1 MKSVGGTRH
10 FIVTYRWE
18 IALVAAMPALGM
30 GFWVLWM
37 AGPLELYGLAYNFAW
52 WSVFVLLPALLMGV
66 LYLRL
71 RRRGYGWESLLL
83 VATPY
88 WAVLSG
94 IVYSALIHRFLLPD
108 SERWRGLVL
117 GLADWGIPAQLGTVV
132 LLAAL
137 YPAVQRL
144 GQDFLRLTWQFLLA
158 VAVIGVVVDSLFLV
172 MQLRGLDVAPD
183 SEAWNP
189 MQIGSLWAGPVAV
202 LLLLRLI
209 RRASR
214 SSLAHAFFMAALAFS
229 FPWRHLFESS
239 AGIMPE
245 TRLDYLALAA
255 LNVAVN
261 SLIVGMTVFTAWLL
275 FNFDKWGPVFRG
287 RAVLA
292 LFGVHAL
299 GGVMFSLW
307 LIQGLELTDDAGV
320 LLALLVI
327 VLAWLATFWAVY
339 LVRVRHPAAPHQA

>member
-1 MKSVGGTRH
+1 
-10 FIVTYRWE
+10 
-18 IALVAAMPALGM
+18 MPALGM
-30 GFWVLWM
+30 GYWVLWM
-37 AGPLELYGLAYNFAW
+37 AGPLELYGLAYHFAW

-83 VATPY
+83 VAIPY

-94 IVYSALIHRFLLPD
+94 VVYSALIYRFLLPD
-108 SERWRGLVL
+108 SERWRCLVL
-117 GLADWGIPAQLGTVV
+117 GLTDWSIPDQFFTAI

-137 YPAVQRL
+137 YPAVRRL
-144 GQDFLRLTWQFLLA
+144 GREFLRLTWQFLLV
-158 VAVIGVVVDSLFLV
+158 VAVIGVVVDSLFMT
-172 MQLRGLDVAPD
+172 MQLRGLDL
-183 SEAWNP
+183 
-189 MQIGSLWAGPVAV
+189 GSGSAVWDAMLLSFLLTGPVAMFF
-202 LLLLRLI
+202 LLRLI
-209 RRASR
+209 HQVSR
-214 SSLAHAFFMAALAFS
+214 FSLAHAFFMAALAFS
-229 FPWRHLFESS
+229 FPWRYLFEPS
-239 AGIMPE
+239 AGVMPE

-275 FNFDKWGPVFRG
+275 FNFDKWEPVFRG

-299 GGVMFSLW
+299 GGVLFSLW

-339 LVRVRHPAAPHQA
+339 LVRVRQPVPSEES